1 MIKTVLPASLIM
13 FVFRVINHF
22 SVAISQAVMVLAY
35 VIITIRPLVRSATV
49 HTILFNQTFVSVK
62 TEIVQ
67 VRYTLNNVIA
77 IIELMVKCQCDY
89 NHLAVCKILS
99 FLHLKETG
107 TQIEIIFDTCLW
119 SLVIKVKNL
128 TVYTKNHDL
137 EPTILKALL
146 STFFPTT
153 NKIHARETKGTY
165 SSLNTYVV
173 KKMWKKDG
181 SAVCTLSSRVQF
193 FVCHV
198 T

>member
-77 IIELMVKCQCDY
+77 IIEFMVKCQCNY
-89 NHLAVCKILS
+89 HHSALCKILS
-99 FLHLKETG
+99 FLHLKE

-146 STFFPTT
+146 STFFATT
-153 NKIHARETKGTY
+153 NKIHVRETKGTY
-165 SSLNTYVV
+165 SSLNT
-173 KKMWKKDG
+173 
-181 SAVCTLSSRVQF
+181 
-193 FVCHV
+193 
-198 T
+198 

>member
-1 MIKTVLPASLIM
+1 MIKTVLPSSLIM

-99 FLHLKETG
+99 FLHLKYVLYKYFLYNGFGRYMLWGLHFTG
-107 TQIEIIFDTCLW
+107 FGLPCDMYFPG
-119 SLVIKVKNL
+119 V
-128 TVYTKNHDL
+128 DL
-137 EPTILKALL
+137 FLFQDKY
-146 STFFPTT
+146 
-153 NKIHARETKGTY
+153 GY
-165 SSLNTYVV
+165 
-173 KKMWKKDG
+173 
-181 SAVCTLSSRVQF
+181 
-193 FVCHV
+193 
-198 T
+198 